1 MESVKTGKTN
11 KVGKNTEMAHTKT
24 NKETHFKQVS
34 AITNRIRSIGGIFT
48 KIAKK
53 VRELV
58 KKHPKKSSAA
68 LVVLTPVACKRA
80 KELDDKV
87 QDKSKQAEKENKI
100 NWWKYSGLTIATSLL
115 LAACSAGDIDKQ
127 IELEQEKQKT
137 EQEKKEAE
145 NARDRA
151 NKSEIELEQERQKTN
166 KSGIELANS
175 QIKAE
180 QERQKTEQEKQKA
193 NKSEIELEQ
202 QKQKTINTQRDL
214 IKEQKDFIKET
225 EQNCQEKHGQLFI
238 KRARIKT
245 GITTGI
251 AIEIEAECKTPK
263 PTKTNQTPIQPKHLP
278 NSKHPHSQRGSKAQ
292 ELIAYLLFEQKDFII
307 ETEQKC
313 QEKHNQFFIKKA
325 GIKGGAI
332 EVEAECKTPKPTKTN
347 QTPIQP
353 KHLPNSKQPH
363 SQRGSKAQEL
373 IAYLQ
378 KELESLPYSQKAIAK
393 QVDFYKPSSIAYLE
407 LDPRDFKVTEEW
419 QNENLKIRSKAQAKM
434 LEMRKPQANLSPS
447 QSFLFVQRIFA
458 DINKEIEAAAN
469 TEKKAEKVG
478 YGYSKR
484 V

>member
-1 MESVKTGKTN
+1 MKSVKTGKTN

-34 AITNRIRSIGGIFT
+34 AITNTLRSIGGIFT
-48 KIAKK
+48 KIVKK
-53 VRELV
+53 VRELF
-58 KKHPKKSSAA
+58 KKHPKKSKVAF
-68 LVVLTPVACKRA
+68 VVLTHAACKRA

-87 QDKSKQAEKENKI
+87 QDKSKQAEKENQI

-115 LAACSAGDIDKQ
+115 LAACSTGDIDKQ
-127 IELEQEKQKT
+127 IELEQEKQKANKSGIELEQEKQKT
-137 EQEKKEAE
+137 EQEKQKTEQE
-145 NARDRA
+145 KQKA

-238 KRARIKT
+238 KKTRIKT

-251 AIEIEAECKTPK
+251 AIEI
-263 PTKTNQTPIQPKHLP
+263 
-278 NSKHPHSQRGSKAQ
+278 
-292 ELIAYLLFEQKDFII
+292 
-307 ETEQKC
+307 
-313 QEKHNQFFIKKA
+313 
-325 GIKGGAI
+325 
-332 EVEAECKTPKPTKTN
+332 EAECKTPKPTKTN

-407 LDPRDFKVTEEW
+407 LDPRDFKVTKEW

-434 LEMRKPQANLSPS
+434 LEMRNLKPYPQAHLSTS
-447 QSFLFVQRIFA
+447 QSLLFVQKIFA

-469 TEKKAEKVG
+469 TEKKAEKAG

-484 V
+484 M

>member
-11 KVGKNTEMAHTKT
+11 KVGKNTETANTKAS
-24 NKETHFKQVS
+24 KETHFKQAN
-34 AITNRIRSIGGIFT
+34 AITNIIRSIGGFFT
-48 KIAKK
+48 KIMKR

-58 KKHPKKSSAA
+58 KKHPKKSNAA
-68 LVVLTPVACKRA
+68 LVVLTHVACRKA

-87 QDKSKQAEKENKI
+87 QDKSKQAEKENQI
-100 NWWKYSGLTIATSLL
+100 NWWKYSGLAIAASLL
-115 LAACSAGDIDKQ
+115 LAACSAGDTDKQ
-127 IELEQEKQKT
+127 IELEQEKQKANKSGIELEQERQKT
-137 EQEKKEAE
+137 EQERQKT
-145 NARDRA
+145 

-180 QERQKTEQEKQKA
+180 QERQKTEQERQKT
-193 NKSEIELEQ
+193 NKSGIELEQ
-202 QKQKTINTQRDL
+202 QKQKTINTQRNL

-238 KRARIKT
+238 KKARIKT

-278 NSKHPHSQRGSKAQ
+278 NSK
-292 ELIAYLLFEQKDFII
+292 
-307 ETEQKC
+307 
-313 QEKHNQFFIKKA
+313 
-325 GIKGGAI
+325 
-332 EVEAECKTPKPTKTN
+332 
-347 QTPIQP
+347 QP
-353 KHLPNSKQPH
+353 R

-407 LDPRDFKVTEEW
+407 LDPRDFNATEEW
-419 QNENLKIRSKAQAKM
+419 QKENLKIRSKAQAKM
-434 LEMRKPQANLSPS
+434 LEMRSLKPDSQAHLST
-447 QSFLFVQRIFA
+447 LKKV
-458 DINKEIEAAAN
+458 
-469 TEKKAEKVG
+469 EKAG

-484 V
+484 M

>member
-24 NKETHFKQVS
+24 NKEAHFKRVG
-34 AITNRIRSIGGIFT
+34 AITNILRSIGGIFI
-48 KIAKK
+48 KIVNK

-58 KKHPKKSSAA
+58 KKHPKKSNVA
-68 LVVLTPVACKRA
+68 LVVLTHVACKKA

-115 LAACSAGDIDKQ
+115 LAACSIGDVDKQ
-127 IELEQEKQKT
+127 IELEQERQKT

-151 NKSEIELEQERQKTN
+151 NKSGIELEQE
-166 KSGIELANS
+166 
-175 QIKAE
+175 
-180 QERQKTEQEKQKA
+180 
-193 NKSEIELEQ
+193 
-202 QKQKTINTQRDL
+202 KQKTIKT
-214 IKEQKDFIKET
+214 QKDFIKYL
-225 EQNCQEKHGQLFI
+225 EQNCKENHGQFLIEKGGI
-238 KRARIKT
+238 KAGID
-245 GITTGI
+245 GIT
-251 AIEIEAECKTPK
+251 IEAEAK
-263 PTKTNQTPIQPKHLP
+263 
-278 NSKHPHSQRGSKAQ
+278 
-292 ELIAYLLFEQKDFII
+292 
-307 ETEQKC
+307 
-313 QEKHNQFFIKKA
+313 
-325 GIKGGAI
+325 
-332 EVEAECKTPKPTKTN
+332 CKTPKPTKTN

-353 KHLPNSKQPH
+353 KHLPNSKQPR

-407 LDPRDFKVTEEW
+407 LDPRDFKATEEW

-434 LEMRKPQANLSPS
+434 LEMRDLKSDPQAHLSIS
-447 QSFLFVQRIFA
+447 QSLLFVQKIFA
-458 DINKEIEAAAN
+458 DISKEIEASVN
-469 TEKKAEKVG
+469 TEKKAEKAG
-478 YGYSKR
+478 HGYSKR

>member
-1 MESVKTGKTN
+1 MKSVKTGKTN
-11 KVGKNTEMAHTKT
+11 KVGKNAETANTKA
-24 NKETHFKQVS
+24 NKETHFKQAN
-34 AITNRIRSIGGIFT
+34 AITNTLRSIGGFFT
-48 KIAKK
+48 KIMNR
-53 VRELV
+53 VRGLV
-58 KKHPKKSSAA
+58 KKHPKKSNAA
-68 LVVLTPVACKRA
+68 LVVLTHVACKRA
-80 KELDDKV
+80 KELGDKV
-87 QDKSKQAEKENKI
+87 QDKSKQAEKENQI

-115 LAACSAGDIDKQ
+115 LAACSVGDIDKQ
-127 IELEQEKQKT
+127 IELEQEKQKANKSGIELEQERQKT
-137 EQEKKEAE
+137 EQERQKT
-145 NARDRA
+145 

-225 EQNCQEKHGQLFI
+225 EQNCQENHGQFFI
-238 KRARIKT
+238 KKARIKT

-251 AIEIEAECKTPK
+251 AIEI
-263 PTKTNQTPIQPKHLP
+263 
-278 NSKHPHSQRGSKAQ
+278 
-292 ELIAYLLFEQKDFII
+292 
-307 ETEQKC
+307 
-313 QEKHNQFFIKKA
+313 
-325 GIKGGAI
+325 
-332 EVEAECKTPKPTKTN
+332 EAECKTPKPTKTN

-407 LDPRDFKVTEEW
+407 LDPRDFKVTGEW
-419 QNENLKIRSKAQAKM
+419 QKENLKIRSKAQAKM
-434 LEMRKPQANLSPS
+434 LEMRHLKPDPQAHLPIS
-447 QSFLFVQRIFA
+447 QSLLLVQKIFA
-458 DINKEIEAAAN
+458 DINKEIKVVAN
-469 TEKKAEKVG
+469 TEKKVEKAG

-484 V
+484 M

>member
-1 MESVKTGKTN
+1 MKTGKTN
-11 KVGKNTEMAHTKT
+11 KVGKNTGMANTKT

-34 AITNRIRSIGGIFT
+34 AITNRLKSIGGIFT

-58 KKHPKKSSAA
+58 KKHPKKSNAA
-68 LVVLTPVACKRA
+68 LVVLTHVACKKA

-115 LAACSAGDIDKQ
+115 LAACSAGDVNEQ
-127 IELEQEKQKT
+127 IELEQEKQK
-137 EQEKKEAE
+137 
-145 NARDRA
+145 A
-151 NKSEIELEQERQKTN
+151 NKSGIELEQERQKTN

-214 IKEQKDFIKET
+214 IKEQKVLVKEQKDLVKEQKDLVKEQKDLVKKA
-225 EQNCQEKHGQLFI
+225 EQNCKE
-238 KRARIKT
+238 
-245 GITTGI
+245 
-251 AIEIEAECKTPK
+251 
-263 PTKTNQTPIQPKHLP
+263 N
-278 NSKHPHSQRGSKAQ
+278 HS
-292 ELIAYLLFEQKDFII
+292 
-307 ETEQKC
+307 
-313 QEKHNQFFIKKA
+313 QFFIKKV
-325 GIKGGAI
+325 GIKGGIAI

-347 QTPIQP
+347 QTSIQP

-393 QVDFYKPSSIAYLE
+393 QVNFYKPSSIAYLE

-434 LEMRKPQANLSPS
+434 LEMRKPQANLSPF
-447 QSFLFVQRIFA
+447 QSFSILQNIVA
-458 DINKEIEAAAN
+458 DINKGIEAAAN
-469 TEKKAEKVG
+469 TEKKAEKAG

-484 V
+484 M

>member
-1 MESVKTGKTN
+1 MESIKTGKTN
-11 KVGKNTEMAHTKT
+11 KVGKNAKTANTKA

-34 AITNRIRSIGGIFT
+34 AITNTIRSIGGIFT
-48 KIAKK
+48 KIMKR

-58 KKHPKKSSAA
+58 KKHPKKSKAA
-68 LVVLTPVACKRA
+68 LVVLTHVACKRA

-87 QDKSKQAEKENKI
+87 QDKSKQAEKENQI

-127 IELEQEKQKT
+127 IELEQEKQK
-137 EQEKKEAE
+137 
-145 NARDRA
+145 A
-151 NKSEIELEQERQKTN
+151 NKSGIELEQERQKTN
-166 KSGIELANS
+166 KSGIEL
-175 QIKAE
+175 E
-180 QERQKTEQEKQKA
+180 QERQKTEQEKQKT
-193 NKSEIELEQ
+193 NKSEIELANSQIKAEQ
-202 QKQKTINTQRDL
+202 EKQNTIKEQKDLVKEQKDLVKEQKDLVKEQKDL

-238 KRARIKT
+238 KRTRIKT

-263 PTKTNQTPIQPKHLP
+263 P
-278 NSKHPHSQRGSKAQ
+278 A
-292 ELIAYLLFEQKDFII
+292 
-307 ETEQKC
+307 
-313 QEKHNQFFIKKA
+313 
-325 GIKGGAI
+325 
-332 EVEAECKTPKPTKTN
+332 KTN

-353 KHLPNSKQPH
+353 KHLPNSKQPR

-393 QVDFYKPSSIAYLE
+393 QVDFYRPSSIAYLE

-419 QNENLKIRSKAQAKM
+419 QKENLKIRSKAQAKM
-434 LEMRKPQANLSPS
+434 LEMRNPQAHLSTS
-447 QSFLFVQRIFA
+447 QSLLFVQKIFA

-469 TEKKAEKVG
+469 TEKKVEKMS

>member
-11 KVGKNTEMAHTKT
+11 KVGKNTETANTKA
-24 NKETHFKQVS
+24 NKEAHFKQTS
-34 AITNRIRSIGGIFT
+34 AVTNTIRSIGGFFT
-48 KIAKK
+48 KIVKK

-58 KKHPKKSSAA
+58 KKHPKKSEAA
-68 LVVLTPVACKRA
+68 LVVLTHVACKKA

-87 QDKSKQAEKENKI
+87 QDKSKQAEKENQI
-100 NWWKYSGLTIATSLL
+100 NWWKYSGLTIAASLL
-115 LAACSAGDIDKQ
+115 LAACSTGDIDKQ
-127 IELEQEKQKT
+127 IELEQEKQ
-137 EQEKKEAE
+137 E
-145 NARDRA
+145 A
-151 NKSEIELEQERQKTN
+151 NKSGIELEQERQKTNKSGIELEQERQKTEQERQKTN

-238 KRARIKT
+238 KKARIKT

-278 NSKHPHSQRGSKAQ
+278 NSK
-292 ELIAYLLFEQKDFII
+292 
-307 ETEQKC
+307 
-313 QEKHNQFFIKKA
+313 
-325 GIKGGAI
+325 
-332 EVEAECKTPKPTKTN
+332 
-347 QTPIQP
+347 QP
-353 KHLPNSKQPH
+353 R

-407 LDPRDFKVTEEW
+407 LDPRDFNATEEW
-419 QNENLKIRSKAQAKM
+419 QKENLKIRSKAQAKM
-434 LEMRKPQANLSPS
+434 LEMRHLKPDSQAHLSTS
-447 QSFLFVQRIFA
+447 QSLLLVQKIFA
-458 DINKEIEAAAN
+458 DVSKEIKVVAN
-469 TEKKAEKVG
+469 TEKKVEKAG

-484 V
+484 M

>member
-1 MESVKTGKTN
+1 MKTGKTN
-11 KVGKNTEMAHTKT
+11 KVGKNTEMANTKT
-24 NKETHFKQVS
+24 NKETHFKQMS
-34 AITNRIRSIGGIFT
+34 AITNRLRSIGGIFT

-58 KKHPKKSSAA
+58 KKHPKKSNVA
-68 LVVLTPVACKRA
+68 LVVLTHVACKRA

-87 QDKSKQAEKENKI
+87 QDKSKQAEKENQI

-115 LAACSAGDIDKQ
+115 LAACNVGDIDKQ
-127 IELEQEKQKT
+127 IELEQEK
-137 EQEKKEAE
+137 KEVE
-145 NARDRA
+145 SARDRA
-151 NKSEIELEQERQKTN
+151 NKSGIELEQERQKTN

-180 QERQKTEQEKQKA
+180 QEKQKT
-193 NKSEIELEQ
+193 NKSEIELANSQIKAEQ
-202 QKQKTINTQRDL
+202 EKQKTINTQRDL

-238 KRARIKT
+238 KKTRIKT

-278 NSKHPHSQRGSKAQ
+278 NSK
-292 ELIAYLLFEQKDFII
+292 
-307 ETEQKC
+307 
-313 QEKHNQFFIKKA
+313 
-325 GIKGGAI
+325 
-332 EVEAECKTPKPTKTN
+332 
-347 QTPIQP
+347 
-353 KHLPNSKQPH
+353 QPH
-363 SQRGSKAQEL
+363 SQRGSKTQEL

-393 QVDFYKPSSIAYLE
+393 QVDFYRPNSIAYLE

-447 QSFLFVQRIFA
+447 QSLLFVQKIFA

-469 TEKKAEKVG
+469 TEKKAEKAG

-484 V
+484 M

>member
-1 MESVKTGKTN
+1 MESGKTN
-11 KVGKNTEMAHTKT
+11 KVGKNTEMANAKT

-34 AITNRIRSIGGIFT
+34 AITNTLRSIGGIFT

-53 VRELV
+53 VRELI

-68 LVVLTPVACKRA
+68 LVVLTHVACKRA

-87 QDKSKQAEKENKI
+87 QDKSKQAEKENQI

-115 LAACSAGDIDKQ
+115 LAACNAGDIDKQ
-127 IELEQEKQKT
+127 IELEQEK
-137 EQEKKEAE
+137 KEVE

-151 NKSEIELEQERQKTN
+151 NKSGIELEQQRQKTEQERQKTN
-166 KSGIELANS
+166 KSGIELE
-175 QIKAE
+175 QQRQKAE
-180 QERQKTEQEKQKA
+180 QE
-193 NKSEIELEQ
+193 
-202 QKQKTINTQRDL
+202 KQKTINTQRDL

-238 KRARIKT
+238 KKARIKT

-263 PTKTNQTPIQPKHLP
+263 P
-278 NSKHPHSQRGSKAQ
+278 A
-292 ELIAYLLFEQKDFII
+292 
-307 ETEQKC
+307 
-313 QEKHNQFFIKKA
+313 
-325 GIKGGAI
+325 
-332 EVEAECKTPKPTKTN
+332 KTN

-363 SQRGSKAQEL
+363 SQRGSKAQEF

-378 KELESLPYSQKAIAK
+378 KELESLLYSQKAIAK
-393 QVDFYKPSSIAYLE
+393 QVNFYKPSSIAYLE

-419 QNENLKIRSKAQAKM
+419 QNKNLKIRSKAQAKM
-434 LEMRKPQANLSPS
+434 LEMRKPQANLSTS
-447 QSFLFVQRIFA
+447 QSLLFVQKIFA
-458 DINKEIEAAAN
+458 DINKEIKVVAN
-469 TEKKAEKVG
+469 TEKKAEKAG

-484 V
+484 M